1 MVEQKRAELK
11 KHSHAE
17 IWLDYWGYNVSHNDS
32 DTLYQSPDE
41 RKNIQNACSTRCRVE
56 SFNLFKTKKTHMES
70 RCRAIFPA
78 DLVQLYQK
86 SAPRWK
92 RKRNFCLLP
101 FSFSLAGLLWLVVGG
116 GALNGSDCALA
127 SSVSVFWL
135 LWGLFFK
142 IRWIIKETFDSIH
155 STKGYC
161 WTFSYLLLGL
171 ISFQTY
177 LKLVLV
183 ESKTFWQWW
192 HADARPSE
200 TQWPHGYCTQAACE
214 HSNDPK
220 LFTP

>member
-101 FSFSLAGLLWLVVGG
+101 FSFSLAGLLWLVGDGG
-116 GALNGSDCALA
+116 GGFEWQWLCISII
-127 SSVSVFWL
+127 SVSFLAVMGSVFQNTL
-135 LWGLFFK
+135 N
-142 IRWIIKETFDSIH
+142 
-155 STKGYC
+155 Y
-161 WTFSYLLLGL
+161 
-171 ISFQTY
+171 
-177 LKLVLV
+177 
-183 ESKTFWQWW
+183 
-192 HADARPSE
+192 
-200 TQWPHGYCTQAACE
+200 
-214 HSNDPK
+214 
-220 LFTP
+220 